1 LQYEKSN
8 QYSTFILILQSSI
21 FIFHSLFLALDSWFL
36 VLNIYFCRRFD
47 IAHLSKNSF
56 HKVTAATLLVTLGI
70 IYGDIGTSPLYVM
83 KAIVGKQPINAE
95 IVLGGISCIFW
106 TLTIQTTFKYVML
119 TLRADN
125 KGEGGIFSLY
135 ALVRRTKL
143 QWLIWPAIIG
153 GSALLADGIITPPI
167 SVSSAI
173 EGLRIYNQSIPT
185 VPIVIAILTALFIIQ
200 QFGSKFVGQ
209 FFGPIM
215 LIWFSM
221 IGGLG
226 LMHLIQHPWVLKAIN
241 PYHAIHLITNYPG
254 GFWLLGA
261 VFLCTTGAEALY
273 SDLGHCGRK
282 NIRITWAFVKTML
295 LLNYFGQASWLM
307 VRDGS
312 LLKDKN
318 PFYEMM
324 PEWFLLPGII
334 IATAAA
340 IVASQALISGS
351 FTLINEAIRLNFWPK
366 VRVVYPTDMRGQ
378 LYVPSVNWLLLLG
391 CIGITLFFKESSGM
405 EAAYGLAIIITM
417 LSTTTLLAYYL
428 YLRRVS
434 IVFIIFMLVLFL
446 TVELSFLVA
455 NLDKFP
461 HGGWLTLLIASA
473 LIALMW
479 AWYAARKIRNRFVEF
494 VKLKDYLN
502 LLRDLSHDF
511 SIPKYATHLVYLTSA
526 NMNDEI
532 EAKII
537 YSILQ
542 KQPKRADMYWFTH
555 VDVMDEPYTMEYK
568 VIELIKGNIIRIDF
582 RLGFR
587 IDPRINVMFRKV
599 VGDMVKNFE
608 VDITSRYESLG
619 RKNLIGDF
627 RFVVMEKFLSNENE
641 LPFYEKIILDVYFTL
656 KRISLS
662 EERAFGLDTSSV
674 TIEKVPLVV
683 NPVGDIAL
691 KRVK

>member
-1 LQYEKSN
+1 M
-8 QYSTFILILQSSI
+8 
-21 FIFHSLFLALDSWFL
+21 
-36 VLNIYFCRRFD
+36 
-47 IAHLSKNSF
+47 
-56 HKVTAATLLVTLGI
+56 LLVTLGI

-83 KAIVGKQPINAE
+83 KAIVGKQPINSDV
-95 IVLGGISCIFW
+95 VLGGISCIFW

-143 QWLIWPAIIG
+143 KWLIAPAIIG

-167 SVSSAI
+167 SVASAI
-173 EGLRIYNQSIPT
+173 EGLRIYNPEIPT
-185 VPIVIAILTALFIIQ
+185 VPIVIAILTALFFIQ
-200 QFGSKFVGQ
+200 QFGTKFVGN

-215 LIWFSM
+215 LIWFSTIAT
-221 IGGLG
+221 IGVYNLVHVPG
-226 LMHLIQHPWVLKAIN
+226 VLKALN
-241 PYHAIHLITNYPG
+241 PYYAIHLITQYPG

-282 NIRITWAFVKTML
+282 NIRITWVFVKISL
-295 LLNYFGQASWLM
+295 LLNYFGQAAWLM
-307 VRDGS
+307 QREGA
-312 LLKDKN
+312 LLVDKN
-318 PFYEMM
+318 PFFEMM
-324 PEWFLLPGII
+324 PAWFLIPGIV

-378 LYVPSVNWLLLLG
+378 LYVPSVNWVLLIG
-391 CIGITLFFKESSGM
+391 CIGITLFFRESSGM

-417 LSTTTLLAYYL
+417 LSTTILLAYYL
-428 YLRRVS
+428 YLRRIS
-434 IVFIIFMLVLFL
+434 PVFIIFVLLLFL

-461 HGGWLTLLIASA
+461 HGGWLTLLIASG
-473 LIALMW
+473 LIAQMW
-479 AWYAARKIRNRFVEF
+479 GWYAARKIRNRFVEF

-526 NMNDEI
+526 NISDEI
-532 EAKII
+532 EAKVI

-542 KQPKRADMYWFTH
+542 KQPKRADMYWFVH

-568 VIELIKGNIIRIDF
+568 VIELIRGNIIRIDF
-582 RLGFR
+582 KLGFR
-587 IDPRINVMFRKV
+587 VEPRINLMFRKV
-599 VGDMVKNFE
+599 VEDMVKNFE

-627 RFVVMEKFLSNENE
+627 RFVVMEKFLSYENE
-641 LPFYEKIILDVYFTL
+641 LPFYEKIILDFYFFF
-656 KRISLS
+656 KHVSLS

-674 TIEKVPLVV
+674 TIEKVPMIV
-683 NPVGDIAL
+683 NPIREVKL
-691 KRVK
+691 KRVT

>member
-1 LQYEKSN
+1 M
-8 QYSTFILILQSSI
+8 
-21 FIFHSLFLALDSWFL
+21 
-36 VLNIYFCRRFD
+36 
-47 IAHLSKNSF
+47 
-56 HKVTAATLLVTLGI
+56 LLVTLGI

-83 KAIVGKQPINAE
+83 KAIVGKQPINSE
-95 IVLGGISCIFW
+95 VVLGGISCIFW

-125 KGEGGIFSLY
+125 NGEGGIFSLY

-143 QWLIWPAIIG
+143 KWLIAPAIIG

-167 SVSSAI
+167 SVASAI
-173 EGLRIYNQSIPT
+173 EGLRIYNPEIPT
-185 VPIVIAILTALFIIQ
+185 VPIVIAILTALFFIQ
-200 QFGSKFVGQ
+200 QFGTKFVGN

-215 LIWFSM
+215 LVWFSTIAT
-221 IGGLG
+221 IGVYN
-226 LMHLIQHPWVLKAIN
+226 LIQVPGVVKALN
-241 PYHAIHLITNYPG
+241 PYYAIHLITQYPG

-282 NIRITWAFVKTML
+282 NIRITWVFVKTAL
-295 LLNYFGQASWLM
+295 VLNYFGQAAWLIQ
-307 VRDGS
+307 RQGS
-312 LLKDKN
+312 LLAEKN
-318 PFYEMM
+318 PFFEMM
-324 PEWFLLPGII
+324 PQWFLIPGIV

-378 LYVPSVNWLLLLG
+378 LYVPSVNWVLLLG
-391 CIGITLFFKESSGM
+391 CIGITLFFRESSGM

-417 LSTTTLLAYYL
+417 LSTTILLAYYL

-434 IVFIIFMLVLFL
+434 PVFIIFVLCLFL
-446 TVELSFLVA
+446 SVELSFLVA

-461 HGGWLTLLIASA
+461 HGGWLTLLIALG
-473 LIALMW
+473 LIGQMW
-479 AWYAARKIRNRFVEF
+479 GWYAARKIRNRFVEF

-526 NMNDEI
+526 NISDEI
-532 EAKII
+532 EAKVI

-542 KQPKRADMYWFTH
+542 KQPKRADMYWFVH

-568 VIELIKGNIIRIDF
+568 VTELIKGNIIRIDF

-587 IDPRINVMFRKV
+587 VEPRINLMFRKV
-599 VGDMVKNFE
+599 VEDMVKNFE

-627 RFVVMEKFLSNENE
+627 RFVVMEKFLSYENE
-641 LPFYEKIILDVYFTL
+641 LPFYEKIILDFYFFF
-656 KRISLS
+656 KHVSLS

-674 TIEKVPLVV
+674 SIEKVPMIV
-683 NPVGDIAL
+683 NPVGEVNL
-691 KRVK
+691 RRV